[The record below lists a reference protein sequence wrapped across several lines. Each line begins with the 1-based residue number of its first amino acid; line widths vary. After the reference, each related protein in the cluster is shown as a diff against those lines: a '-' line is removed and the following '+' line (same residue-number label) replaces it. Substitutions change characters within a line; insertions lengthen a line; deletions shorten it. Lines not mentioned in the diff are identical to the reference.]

1 MLDALHPALQV
12 LQASL
17 SDLQSTVDP
26 GPTLQ
31 RAAAAAEAGAA
42 ATRTMRARAGRASY
56 VAQEKVTQEDPGA
69 VAAAAWFTAVTQ
81 ALS

>member
-17 SDLQSTVDP
+17 SDLQSTNP

-69 VAAAAWFTAVTQ
+69 VAAAAWFTAVSQ